1 MTVTSP
7 SHSHTHTTGKEKLLN
22 SIFEDD
28 SDDEISD
35 LTMLEERIEKEL
47 NHYKAT
53 KLSHQQKKETPLLT
67 WWKSQKVNFPC
78 LFQTVRALL
87 ATPATSVPSKRIFSE
102 AGYVARARRSR
113 ILPENLNK
121 IIFIKRNLK
130 YVPDIIKEQ
139 LEENPENPDIQLD

>member
-1 MTVTSP
+1 M
-7 SHSHTHTTGKEKLLN
+7 
-22 SIFEDD
+22 FEDE

-53 KLSHQQKKETPLLT
+53 KLSHRQKKETPLLT

-87 ATPATSVPSKRIFSE
+87 ATPATSVPSERIFSE

-121 IIFIKRNLK
+121 IIFIKKNMK
-130 YVPDIIKEQ
+130 YIPDLSKEQ
-139 LEENPENPDIQLD
+139 LQDFAADDEIPEIPEIIDLEV

>member
-1 MTVTSP
+1 M
-7 SHSHTHTTGKEKLLN
+7 
-22 SIFEDD
+22 FEDE
-28 SDDEISD
+28 SDEEISD
-35 LTMLEERIEKEL
+35 GTMLEEKIEKEL
-47 NHYKAT
+47 LHYKAT
-53 KLSHQQKKETPLLT
+53 KISLQQKKETSVLS

-78 LFQTVRALL
+78 LFQAVRALL
-87 ATPATSVPSKRIFSE
+87 ATPATSVPSERIFSE